1 MMKRVFTV
9 LVALLSFACAG
20 AFAQS
25 ALEQLNQIA
34 GYSNLDVPP
43 PSEPVCAVCRIPARG
58 ARPWD
63 HHSWCEYYRPDPGTQ
78 TQQQSSRVEDPYA
91 NERGNYSR
99 VTYPQQQ
106 VEVYVP
112 PTPIRD
118 TPEGQAILAATEQ
131 MGYAVGNLMIEG
143 LRDLFSWGFDRIY
156 ESTHR
161 EYHSA
166 DPEKGWGNLQV
177 VKENGKEGVWTNT
190 SHKWLVKPGKFDE
203 FLVMDPYNCAVRK
216 NGKWGLIEATDKGRE
231 LVPCQF
237 DEVLF
242 YTRYG
247 AGSPIGLGV
256 RDQGGNMHWMIGR
269 TVLQNGKYEFIP
281 YEGEWSSLDFSFKP
295 IPGEDENMVAI
306 VAKDAKTGKS
316 KVLNYY
322 TKPIFGRSYEQY
334 ENVFLTGMVVAGD
347 KDASGRDTWYDFY
360 RVENGGKVGF
370 VLTHNTADYKL
381 NFISYDLLPCE
392 YDEIT
397 PLANTIGWKEA
408 QRWGDKHYKGKEL
421 TIAEKN
427 GRYGVGRPS
436 NIKNEDELPFKEIS
450 VMKIPYG
457 NTKFPVIIGIKPDG
471 EYEAMHPNGWGVY
484 YDKFMGYNEEGK
496 KILMH
501 TSIHGYVL
509 SEVID
514 AVKESLR
521 TNPRDWNL
529 TEKEIMQ

>member
-1 MMKRVFTV
+1 MKRI
-9 LVALLSFACAG
+9 LVAMAAILAFGSSG

-25 ALEQLNQIA
+25 ALEQMQQMA
-34 GYSNLDVPP
+34 GYSNLNVPP

-63 HHSWCEYYRPDPGTQ
+63 HHSWCEFYRPEPGAQ
-78 TQQQSSRVEDPYA
+78 TQQQVSRAEDPYA
-91 NERGNYSR
+91 DERGNYNR

-131 MGYAVGNLMIEG
+131 LGYAVGNLMIEG
-143 LRDLFSWGFDRIY
+143 LRELFSWGFDKIY

-161 EYHSA
+161 EYHSS

-177 VKENGKEGVWTNT
+177 VNEKGKEGVWNNI
-190 SHKWLVKPGKFDE
+190 SHKWLVQPGKFDE
-203 FLVMDPYNCAVRK
+203 FLVMDPYNCAARK

-247 AGSPIGLGV
+247 TGSPIAFGV
-256 RDQGGNMHWMIGR
+256 RDKGGNMHWMIGHV
-269 TVLQNGKYEFIP
+269 VLQSGKYVFVP
-281 YEGEWSSLDFSFKP
+281 YQGEWSSLDFSFKP
-295 IPGEDENMVAI
+295 TTKEDEKMVAI

-322 TKPIFGRSYEQY
+322 SKPIFGQRSDERY
-334 ENVFLTGMVVAGD
+334 ENVFLTGMVESKTVN
-347 KDASGRDTWYDFY
+347 GRETWYDFY
-360 RVENGGKVGF
+360 RVENEGKIGF
-370 VLTHNTADYKL
+370 VLSHNTADYKTY
-381 NFISYDLLPCE
+381 FMSYEMLPCE

-408 QRWGDKHYKGKEL
+408 RRWGSADYKGKEL
-421 TIAEKN
+421 VIAEKN
-427 GRYGVGRPS
+427 GRFGVGAPYL
-436 NIKNEDELPFKEIS
+436 IKNKAELPYKDIS
-450 VMKIPYG
+450 IMKIPYG
-457 NTKFPVIIGIKPDG
+457 NEKLPVIIGVKPDG
-471 EYEAMHPNGWGVY
+471 EYEALHPNGWGVY

-496 KILMH
+496 KVMMH

-509 SEVID
+509 AEVMDEI
-514 AVKESLR
+514 KESLR
-521 TNPRDWNL
+521 TNPKDWNL
-529 TEKEIMQ
+529 TADEVL